1 MYCRITE
8 LREKEVIN
16 INDGSRLGCV
26 GDIELDTC
34 TGQLVSIV
42 IFGRKWLGFFGKSE
56 DIIVYWND
64 IEVIGDET
72 ILVSLEKP
80 KIRTEKSQLIPRIF
94 GS

>member
-1 MYCRITE
+1 MYCRVTE

-26 GDIELDTC
+26 GDIEIDTC
-34 TGQLVSIV
+34 TGQLVSLV
-42 IFGRKWLGFFGKSE
+42 IFGRRWLGVFGKGE
-56 DIIVYWND
+56 DVIIYWND

-72 ILVSLEKP
+72 ILVSFERP
-80 KIRTEKSQLIPRIF
+80 KIRTEKNQLLPRIF